1 MAVRSGRRVSGKH
14 TYGTLVL
21 GGARSGKS
29 RFAED
34 LAIRSDLSRVYVAT
48 GTAFDGEMEKRIA
61 AHRDRRGAGWRT
73 VEEQTDLAGVLARE
87 GKADTVLLVDCLTLW
102 LNNLMMADKDLASES
117 ARLCNAVSTL
127 AGPCVFVSN
136 EVGMG
141 IVPENRLSR
150 EFRDAQGRLNQDM
163 AAVCGKVIFVA
174 AGQPLLL
181 KPNQQPDITL

>member
-1 MAVRSGRRVSGKH
+1 MSETR
-14 TYGTLVL
+14 TNGTLVV

-34 LAIRSDLSRVYVAT
+34 LALRSGLAKVYVAT
-48 GTAFDGEMEKRIA
+48 GTAFDGEMERRIA
-61 AHRDRRGAGWRT
+61 AHRDRRGMGWRT
-73 VEEQTDLAGVLARE
+73 VEEQTDLVSVLARE
-87 GKADTVLLVDCLTLW
+87 AGPGAVLLVDCLTLW
-102 LNNLMMADKDLASES
+102 LNNLMMAERDLAAES
-117 ARLCNAVSTL
+117 ARLCDAVTAL

-141 IVPENRLSR
+141 IVPDNRLSR

-163 AAVCGKVIFVA
+163 AAVCGKVVFVA

-181 KPNQQPDITL
+181 KPNQQPDISL

>member
-1 MAVRSGRRVSGKH
+1 VSAVSDQCA
-14 TYGTLVL
+14 YGTLVL

-34 LAIRSDLSRVYVAT
+34 LAIRSGLVRVYVAT

-61 AHRDRRGAGWRT
+61 AHRTQRGTGWRT
-73 VEEQTDLAGVLARE
+73 VEEQIDLAGVLALE
-87 GKADTVLLVDCLTLW
+87 AKPDTVLLVDCLTLW
-102 LNNLMMADKDLASES
+102 LNNLMMADRDLTAEI
-117 ARLCNAVSTL
+117 ARLCDAVSTL

-141 IVPENRLSR
+141 IVPDNRLSR

-174 AGQPLLL
+174 AGQPILL
-181 KPNQQPDITL
+181 KPNQQPEISL